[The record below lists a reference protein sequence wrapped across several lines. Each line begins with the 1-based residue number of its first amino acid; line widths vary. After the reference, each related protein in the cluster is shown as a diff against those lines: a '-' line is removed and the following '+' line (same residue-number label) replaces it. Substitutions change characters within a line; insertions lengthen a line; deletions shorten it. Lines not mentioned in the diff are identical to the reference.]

1 MAEAKS
7 IHSSF
12 WVNFFSS
19 ASEEEDLRKSLHS
32 IPLFKDLSKSDL
44 NSLIK
49 ILHNR
54 SFVAG
59 EYIFYRGDPGIGLYL
74 IREGEVEIRRENS
87 QGENKIL
94 AEYSK
99 GDFFGELALVDGEK
113 RSANAIAKTDC
124 KVSVFFKPDL
134 DEFIEKYPKKGIKI
148 LNGISIMIA
157 LRLRAINEDYFHLK
171 YNLQKE
177 KGIEHGTD
185 N

>member
-1 MAEAKS
+1 MAETKTV
-7 IHSSF
+7 HSNF

-19 ASEEEDLRKSLHS
+19 PSEEEDLRKSLHS

-54 SFVAG
+54 SYVTG
-59 EYIFYRGDPGIGLYL
+59 EFIFYRGDPGIGLYL
-74 IREGEVEIRRENS
+74 IRAGEVEIQRENS
-87 QGENKIL
+87 NGEIKIL
-94 AEYSK
+94 AEYTK

-113 RSANAIAKTDC
+113 RSASAIAKTDC
-124 KVSVFFKPDL
+124 KLSVFFKPDL
-134 DEFIEKYPKKGIKI
+134 DDFIEKYPKKGIKI
-148 LNGISIMIA
+148 LTGISNMIA

-171 YNLQKE
+171 YNSPLE
-177 KGIEHGTD
+177 KGIENGTD